1 MGEVGEEKDDM
12 FERFKKK
19 PKIKRS
25 AIYSVTAV
33 VCHIII
39 LQNPIICAPIL
50 YTYGMLFICGLSFR
64 NEFDTKLII
73 HRTLSCILD
82 KVC

>member
-1 MGEVGEEKDDM
+1 MFQLQCSVGEVGEERDDM
-12 FERFKKK
+12 FERLKKK
-19 PKIKRS
+19 KIKRS
-25 AIYSVTAV
+25 AIYSITAV

-39 LQNPIICAPIL
+39 FMR
-50 YTYGMLFICGLSFR
+50 TYGMLFICGLSFR

-73 HRTLSCILD
+73 HRTFSCILD